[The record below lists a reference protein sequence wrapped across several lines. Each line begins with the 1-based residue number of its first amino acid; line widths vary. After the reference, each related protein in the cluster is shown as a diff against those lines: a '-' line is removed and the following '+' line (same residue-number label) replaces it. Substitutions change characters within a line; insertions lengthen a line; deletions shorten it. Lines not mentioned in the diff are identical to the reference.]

1 MRRVIAAAV
10 VLVCAFVV
18 VRRSHVAPITPS
30 RASSSSAPAAAPVP
44 GPAAPAVATPDVAGD
59 ASIAHAFAAHARDV
73 PVTGAGTVFRVLTDD
88 RQGDRHQR
96 FLVRLASGQT
106 ILITH
111 NIDVAPRV
119 PNLRIGDTIA
129 FEGEYVWN
137 AQGGLVHWT
146 HHDPSGRHKAGR
158 IEYAGRTYQ

>member
-10 VLVCAFVV
+10 VLVSAFIV
-18 VRRSHVAPITPS
+18 VRRSHVAPIAPS
-30 RASSSSAPAAAPVP
+30 RASSSSAPTVAAAPAIA
-44 GPAAPAVATPDVAGD
+44 AAPATPDVAGD
-59 ASIAHAFAAHARDV
+59 ASIGRAFATRARDV
-73 PVTGAGTVFRVLTDD
+73 PVTGAGTVFRVLSDD

-119 PNLRIGDTIA
+119 ANLRVGETIA

-137 AQGGLVHWT
+137 AQGGVVHWT

-158 IEYAGRTYQ
+158 IEYGGRTYQ